1 VSVTATSPSTVP
13 EPSDP
18 RAAHPPAS
26 DQQPAGEGGATAEL
40 TVEGMHCGAC
50 VALIEESLSEQP
62 GVNAASVD
70 LDSAR
75 AVVRYDP
82 DVVGTDDL
90 RAAIAE
96 AGYSAT
102 VVG

>member
-1 VSVTATSPSTVP
+1 VSVTATSPSAVP

-18 RAAHPPAS
+18 PDARPAAS
-26 DQQPAGEGGATAEL
+26 DQQPADGGGATAEL

-50 VALIEESLSEQP
+50 VALIEESLAEQP
-62 GVNAASVD
+62 GVSAASVD

-75 AVVRYDP
+75 ATVRYDP
-82 DVVGTDDL
+82 SVVGTDDL
-90 RAAIAE
+90 CAAIAE

-102 VVG
+102 MVG